1 MRSSAGTAAPGARS
15 KLSGRLPCAHLDFVR
30 PLPRLSF
37 RPSSVF
43 SLVSL
48 GAELAK
54 DAAIVGLGPLVGE
67 AALVVVAET

>member
-1 MRSSAGTAAPGARS
+1 
-15 KLSGRLPCAHLDFVR
+15 
-30 PLPRLSF
+30 
-37 RPSSVF
+37 
-43 SLVSL
+43 VSL